1 MEVPVCMFQSW
12 VRPLKL
18 IFPKEKGYRKI
29 LFGPAAGCVMEV
41 EPGKRVRN
49 YLGVHEWELNGF
61 FKRLVAHGSKCFDLG
76 GNEGYDALMMA
87 NLSRG
92 RVATFDFDPVMVE
105 QLRRNIAHNPTLQ
118 IQVVES
124 YIGSQSRNGEMTID
138 DAARQF
144 FVPDF
149 IKMDIE
155 GAEDLA
161 LEGASETLA
170 QRHPGMIIEVHGADK
185 EERCLAI
192 LHRYGYRT
200 SMVAQSWFLKES
212 ERFGHNRWLIAFPEP
227 S

>member
-1 MEVPVCMFQSW
+1 MFQSLA
-12 VRPLKL
+12 RPLKL

-29 LFGPAAGCVMEV
+29 LFGPAAGCVMEM
-41 EPGKRVRN
+41 EPGRRVRN

-61 FKRLVAHGSKCFDLG
+61 FKRLVVPGSNCFDLG

-87 NLSRG
+87 NLTRG
-92 RVATFDFDPVMVE
+92 RVATFDFDPVMLE
-105 QLRRNIAHNPTLQ
+105 KLRLNIAHNPTLQ
-118 IQVVES
+118 IQVVKS
-124 YIGSQSRNGEMTID
+124 YIGSQSGIGKMTID
-138 DAARQF
+138 DAAQEF

-170 QRHPGMIIEVHGADK
+170 QRHPAMIIEVHGADK

-192 LHRYGYRT
+192 LKRYGYRILT
-200 SMVAQSWFLKES
+200 VDQSWFLKES
-212 ERFGHNRWLIAFPEP
+212 ERGDVHNRWLIAFPR
-227 S
+227 

>member
-1 MEVPVCMFQSW
+1 MFQSW
-12 VRPLKL
+12 VKPLKL

-29 LFGPAAGCVMEV
+29 LFGPAAGCFMDL
-41 EPGKRVRN
+41 EPRQRVRN
-49 YLGVHEWELNGF
+49 YLGVHEWELNRY
-61 FKRLVAHGSKCFDLG
+61 FKRLVAPGSNCFDLG

-92 RVATFDFDPVMVE
+92 RVATFDCDPAMLE
-105 QLRRNIAHNPTLQ
+105 ILRLNTAHNPTLQ

-124 YIGSQSRNGEMTID
+124 YIGSQSQNGQMTID
-138 DAARQF
+138 EAARKF

-170 QRHPGMIIEVHGADK
+170 KRHPGMIIEVHGVNK

-192 LHRYGYRT
+192 LTRYGYRT
-200 SMVAQSWFLKES
+200 LIVDQSWFLKES
-212 ERFGHNRWLIAFPEP
+212 ERGDVHNRWLIAFPG
-227 S
+227 SS